1 LTNIDIEQEDRM
13 RSERL
18 RLSIATAAACLL
30 ALSLSGFGQTATVK
44 EERLT
49 FKTYPFSDPDPVA
62 IVGPI
67 YPYFRFQ
74 GYSAAGSDREWKMV
88 SLENPYVRALVAP
101 DIGGKVWGAV
111 EKVRGHEFVYWN
123 KVIKFREIA
132 MRGPWTSGGIEF
144 NFGII
149 GHAPTTATP
158 VDYLTM
164 TNPDGS
170 VSCIVGAI
178 DLPSRTYWRVNVRLP
193 KDAAYLEAE
202 CLWFN
207 PTPLNDS
214 LYHWMTGAEDVAD
227 DLKYYYPGTHDIG
240 HDGSAHPW
248 PVDEAGR
255 DISYYRNNDFGGSKS
270 YHILGEYGEFFGGY
284 FEKSGYGYGHWAL
297 HDDKPG
303 MKLWIWSLARDG
315 EIWTDLLSEG
325 RTRNYTEPQTG
336 LLFNQAGGDSGLT
349 PFKHVDFAPESV
361 HRWKEI
367 WFPVTDIGG
376 LVAASPCAA
385 LNVSRTGDKLKVGL
399 SPLQNIDDDLV
410 VRAAGEVVGTK
421 HLVLKPLAT
430 FIEEF
435 DLAGKVGEVSVELGK
450 GKLKWSSG
458 DEAGNRLARPIVAP
472 ADFNWSSAEG
482 LYIAGEELARQRSYE
497 GALAK
502 FLACLDK
509 EPGHVRALARTAELY
524 AKRAEYPKALEYAKR
539 ALAIDTYDSAAN
551 FIYGVTNREL
561 GRTAD
566 AKDGFGWAARSLEFR
581 SAAYEQLA
589 ELSLAE
595 KDLDRAAEYAGRA
608 LDYNRLNL
616 SARQV
621 EAVVSRLRGDQ
632 PAAEKALEGI
642 LAMDPLSHFARFER
656 MLLEPGL
663 DGERAFASLIRSEL
677 PHETYLELAMTYLGL
692 GLEPEAVRI
701 LEMSPPHPVA
711 SLWLAYLSRDKD
723 AARSRGF
730 LKRAVE
736 ASPELVFPSRRET
749 LPVLRWAAA
758 RSHDWITSYYLGLLL
773 WHLGR
778 ADETAALWE
787 GLGNTPEWSPFYLA
801 RARLAAEG
809 ASSDKLL
816 ADIRRAVDLD
826 KKSWRAR
833 RALTEFYER
842 RGDFDAALRSAKDV
856 HDLYPGN
863 SALAMDYAKELF
875 HAGQPQA
882 CLKVLEGTTIL
893 PYEGASEGHDLYRQA
908 CVFCAVEAVRKGEL
922 KDAAALVD
930 KARLWPEHLG
940 VGRPYDTDE
949 RLENYLTAL
958 CRAKLGRPG
967 EASKAIEEIAAE
979 TDEFW
984 TAFGSDHA
992 VSLLAL
998 KRLGRRDEAL
1008 RLLDDWGKSRG
1019 ADNSVLGWA
1028 REVFKGDAAAAQA
1041 VVEGLK
1047 AGDKGRA
1054 WDFGTGD
1061 RNFRLVLAITAL
1073 AL

>member
-1 LTNIDIEQEDRM
+1 M
-13 RSERL
+13 RSKRL
-18 RLSIATAAACLL
+18 QLSIATAAAGLL
-30 ALSLSGFGQTATVK
+30 ALSLSGFAQTATVK
-44 EERLT
+44 EEKLS
-49 FKTYPFSDPDPVA
+49 FKTYPFSDPDPVPM
-62 IVGPI
+62 IGPI
-67 YPYFRFQ
+67 YPYFKFQ
-74 GYSAAGSDREWKMV
+74 GYSAAGGDREWKMV

-101 DIGGKVWGAV
+101 EIGGKVWGAV
-111 EKVRGHEFVYWN
+111 EKAGGREFVYWN
-123 KVIKFREIA
+123 KVVKFREIA

-158 VDYLTM
+158 VDYLTV
-164 TNPDGS
+164 TNPDES

-193 KDAAYLEAE
+193 KEAAYLEAE

-214 LYHWMTGAEDVAD
+214 LYHWMTGAEDVGD
-227 DLKYYYPGTHDIG
+227 DLKYYYPGTNYIG

-255 DISYYRNNDFGGSKS
+255 DVSYYRNNNFGGSKS

-284 FEKSGYGYGHWAL
+284 FEKAGYGYGHWAL

-315 EIWTDLLSEG
+315 EIWTDLLSDG

-336 LLFNQAGGDSGLT
+336 LLFNQAGADSGLT

-376 LVAASPCAA
+376 LVAASPHAA
-385 LNVSRTGDKLKVGL
+385 LNVSRTGNKLRVGL

-410 VRAAGEVVGTK
+410 VRAGGDMLATK
-421 HLVLKPLAT
+421 RLVLKPLET
-430 FIEEF
+430 FVQDF
-435 DLAGKVGEVSVELGK
+435 DLAGKTGEVSVELGK

-458 DEAGNRLARPIVAP
+458 DEARNRLARPIVAP
-472 ADFNWSSAEG
+472 ADFNWNSAEG
-482 LYIAGEELARQRSYE
+482 LFVAGEELARQRSYAE
-497 GALAK
+497 AMAK
-502 FLACLDK
+502 FFACLDK
-509 EPGHVRALARTAELY
+509 EPGHARALTRVAELY
-524 AKRAEYPKALEYAKR
+524 VKRAEYPKALEYARR
-539 ALAIDTYDSAAN
+539 ALAIDTYDAGAN
-551 FIYGVTNREL
+551 FIYGVINREL

-566 AKDGFGWAARSLEFR
+566 AKDGYGWAARSLEFR

-621 EAVVSRLRGDQ
+621 EAVVCRLRGDK
-632 PAAEKALEGI
+632 PAADKALDGI
-642 LAMDPLSHFARFER
+642 LAIDPLSHFARLER
-656 MLLEPGL
+656 SLLEPRPE
-663 DGERAFASLIRSEL
+663 GERAFASLIRNEL
-677 PHETYLELAMTYLGL
+677 PHETYLELAMIYLGL

-701 LEMSPPHPVA
+701 LEMSPPNPVA
-711 SLWLAYLSRDKD
+711 WFWLAYLSRDKD
-723 AARSRGF
+723 AARSQGF

-736 ASPELVFPSRRET
+736 ASPEFVFPSRRET

-758 RSHDWITSYYLGLLL
+758 QSRDWKTTYYLGLLL

-778 ADETAALWE
+778 ADEAAALWE
-787 GLGNTPEWSPFYLA
+787 GLGNAPEWSPFYLA
-801 RARLAAEG
+801 RARLAGEG
-809 ASSDKLL
+809 VPSDRQL
-816 ADIRRAVDLD
+816 ADIQRAVDLD
-826 KKSWRAR
+826 KKNWRAR

-842 RGDFDAALRSAKDV
+842 RGEFEAALRSAKEV

-908 CVFCAVEAVRKGEL
+908 CLFRAVEAVRKGAL
-922 KDAAALVD
+922 KEAVALVD

-949 RLENYLTAL
+949 RLEDYLIAL
-958 CRAKLGRPG
+958 CREKMGSPAGAAKSL
-967 EASKAIEEIAAE
+967 EAVATE

-984 TAFGSDHA
+984 RGFGSDHA
-992 VSLLAL
+992 VSALAL
-998 KRLGRRDEAL
+998 KRLGRQDVAM
-1008 RLLDDWGKSRG
+1008 RLLDDWQKSSG
-1019 ADNSVLGWA
+1019 EAGPALKWA
-1028 REVFKGDAAAAQA
+1028 RAVFKGDAGAAAA
-1041 VVEGLK
+1041 VVDGLK
-1047 AGDKGRA
+1047 AGEKGKA

-1061 RNFRLVLAITAL
+1061 RNFRLVIAITAL
-1073 AL
+1073 AGK